1 MREELQNIV
10 DEFEMLPEWL
20 DKYNYLIELSDS
32 LEPYSDEEK
41 TSENLIAGCQSRV
54 WITTTLQEDG
64 TIRVEADSD
73 AIIVKGIAS
82 LLVTAV
88 SGLTPAEVAAED
100 FSFLE
105 SIGLKENL
113 SPTRAGGLVAMIERI
128 KSEAAKLV

>member
-10 DEFEMLPEWL
+10 DEFEMLDEWL
-20 DKYNYLIELSDS
+20 DKYNYLIELSDN
-32 LEPYSDEEK
+32 LPPFADEHK

-54 WITTTLQEDG
+54 WITTSLQEDG

-73 AIIVKGIAS
+73 AIIVRGIAS
-82 LLVTAV
+82 LLVAAV
-88 SGLTPAEVAAED
+88 SARTPSEVAAED

-128 KSEAAKLV
+128 KSEAEKLV